1 MSSDAI
7 RRMLGHAALARSL
20 NLIQRTSSWTD
31 LGNLIQLGRR
41 HLCRNRTRQNRYS
54 IRSRSARARQSSI
67 ARRAI
72 RNGRAERP
80 PLLVAAARRVR
91 SGLSSKGPSPLPA
104 PRNVICAKAD
114 LAVTARC
121 AANVAS
127 HRNCLGFS
135 RFATSAL
142 APDGAELTRQ

>member
-1 MSSDAI
+1 M
-7 RRMLGHAALARSL
+7 LARGL
-20 NLIQRTSSWTD
+20 HKKYVRK
-31 LGNLIQLGRR
+31 
-41 HLCRNRTRQNRYS
+41 
-54 IRSRSARARQSSI
+54 QSDF
-67 ARRAI
+67 
-72 RNGRAERP
+72 E
-80 PLLVAAARRVR
+80 RRVR
-91 SGLSSKGPSPLPA
+91 SGLLSKGPSPPPA

-142 APDGAELTRQ
+142 APDGAELARQ